1 MMVPGARVCCLP
13 ISDAAGNVVG
23 LVRGLEPG
31 GEVLPRGTSERDFDD
46 WTPLVSLSYGWT
58 DDLLTYLSYSEGFKS
73 GGWVQRVFPPK
84 TEVPSFEP
92 ETAKVYEFGFKW
104 DGFDNRVRLNGAAFF
119 TDYEDLQI
127 EVNDGI
133 APVTRN
139 AAEAEIQGF
148 ELELTAVPTEDWL
161 IQAGIGYLDAE
172 YTQLSAD
179 ENFVTDIVSLT
190 LDSELL
196 NAPEWST
203 NVGVQ
208 YTLNLANGG
217 RIIAR
222 GDWAYVD
229 DHYKGALN
237 FPELLQDSYSLF
249 DAYVTYVSPSDSWE
263 LALFGQN
270 LGNEDYIASGFAN
283 GLTQGKSQVSLGRPR
298 EFGASLSY
306 RFGGQ

>member
-23 LVRGLEPG
+23 LVRGLEAG
-31 GEVLPRGTSERDFDD
+31 DEVLPRGTSERDFDD
-46 WTPLVSLSYGWT
+46 WTPLISLSYGWN
-58 DDLLTYLSYSEGFKS
+58 DNLLTYLSYSEGFKS

-161 IQAGIGYLDAE
+161 IQLGVGYLDAE
-172 YTQLSAD
+172 YTQLSAA

-196 NAPEWST
+196 NAPELST

-249 DAYVTYVSPSDSWE
+249 DAYVTYVSPGDSWE

-306 RFGGQ
+306 RFGGE